1 MTRAGAKKQQR
12 QHRPECH
19 RRRQPAPPRRALVL
33 IGVVGPLGYLALVT
47 ILGLLWDGYD
57 PIRDTQ
63 E

>member
-1 MTRAGAKKQQR
+1 
-12 QHRPECH
+12 
-19 RRRQPAPPRRALVL
+19 L